1 MNFRKNRRDE
11 EPEINLVPMIDILL
25 VVLIFMMVTT
35 TFVKPAALK
44 IRLPG
49 SQNAQSQP
57 DNGSTVTIRVN
68 AEGLYAIEGQST
80 AFALPQLRTYLRQRV
95 EKTPNAKEKLTVMV
109 EADRNA
115 SHQQVVDALDSVAQA
130 GLNRV
135 SIITQK
141 R

>member
-1 MNFRKNRRDE
+1 MNFRKNRREE

-25 VVLIFMMVTT
+25 VVLIFLMVTT

-49 SQNAQSQP
+49 SNNAKTQA
-57 DNGSTVTIRVN
+57 DNGTTVTIRVN
-68 AEGLYAIEGQST
+68 AEGQYAIEGQSQ
-80 AFALPQLRTYLRQRV
+80 AFALPQLRAFLAERV
-95 EKTPNAKEKLTVMV
+95 KNTPNAREKLTVMV

>member
-11 EPEINLVPMIDILL
+11 EPEVNLVPMIDILL
-25 VVLIFMMVTT
+25 VVLIFLMVTT

-49 SQNAQSQP
+49 SENAKTQP
-57 DNGSTVTIRVN
+57 DNGTTITIRVN
-68 AEGLYAIEGQST
+68 AEGLYAIEGQKQ
-80 AFALPQLRTYLRQRV
+80 AMALSDLKKLLRERV
-95 EKTPNAKEKLTVMV
+95 GNTPDAKEKLTVMV